1 MPQHC
6 IRGNASIRN
15 PYISYILILRE
26 IQNVLRGNKRDIHIN
41 ENLFQYKRNS
51 VAACKKFEAHK
62 KFFYLFHL
70 YGNSLFVLTSFSL
83 SLLSQNIVPSGKTL
97 LKHARKLYKALKVY
111 IYIYSK
117 NNKSFNIRVSVG
129 KPKPLNT
136 KLTVFSTS
144 LCVPHTSKQT
154 GLYHSSPSKFSMWR
168 KTAMWLR
175 ERNWIISARSEWIR
189 GHRSICF
196 KTERKKST

>member
-1 MPQHC
+1 M
-6 IRGNASIRN
+6 
-15 PYISYILILRE
+15 
-26 IQNVLRGNKRDIHIN
+26 LRGNKRDIHIN

-111 IYIYSK
+111 IYSK

-154 GLYHSSPSKFSMWR
+154 GLYHSSPSKFSM
-168 KTAMWLR
+168 
-175 ERNWIISARSEWIR
+175 
-189 GHRSICF
+189 
-196 KTERKKST
+196 

>member
-1 MPQHC
+1 M
-6 IRGNASIRN
+6 AES
-15 PYISYILILRE
+15 LTF
-26 IQNVLRGNKRDIHIN
+26 IHGGLN

-70 YGNSLFVLTSFSL
+70 YVNSLFVLTSFSL
-83 SLLSQNIVPSGKTL
+83 SLLSQNIIPSGKTL
-97 LKHARKLYKALKVY
+97 LKHARKLYKALKV
-111 IYIYSK
+111 YIYSK

-144 LCVPHTSKQT
+144 LCVPQTSKQT
-154 GLYHSSPSKFSMWR
+154 GLYHSSP
-168 KTAMWLR
+168 
-175 ERNWIISARSEWIR
+175 
-189 GHRSICF
+189 G
-196 KTERKKST
+196 